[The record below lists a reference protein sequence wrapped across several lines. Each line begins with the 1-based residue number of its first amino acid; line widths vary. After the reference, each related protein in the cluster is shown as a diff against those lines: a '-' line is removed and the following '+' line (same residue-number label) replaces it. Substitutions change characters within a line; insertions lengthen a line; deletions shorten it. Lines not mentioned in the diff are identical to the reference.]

1 MEDDLELQ
9 TYFKEYSDNPLKNF
23 PEIIYSNLYKKVQ
36 NNFHFE
42 FVSDK
47 EKYLFSPIYTL
58 LIGEPPAEF
67 RDFLSQ
73 NNSFFDSLKNFII
86 NSLFIYSAIIEENT
100 YYITDPQNITIA
112 RVIPHG
118 DGKFELKFY
127 SHYKDELQN
136 SYSDKIYIGR
146 DFINILQFERK
157 YLGLKSF
164 YFSFIEQNK
173 KIQERAKHKLRYYKD
188 YKKPYL
194 NEIDYSVKEMVSDS
208 IDRIKMTPETKI
220 SDIRTVK
227 LIETLDNILY
237 LQNLMTELRELNIE
251 FENKLRM
258 NKEIGFAKYLTKFS
272 KDLKNGI
279 LYLRKLSTH
288 MHLRISGFPIW
299 KC

>member
-1 MEDDLELQ
+1 MKLQ
-9 TYFKEYSDNPLKNF
+9 TYFKEYSDSPLTNF
-23 PEIIYSNLYKKVQ
+23 PEIKYSNLYKKVL
-36 NNFHFE
+36 NNFYFE

-47 EKYLFSPIYTL
+47 EKFLFSPLYTL
-58 LIGEPPAEF
+58 LIGEPPADF

-73 NNSFFDSLKNFII
+73 NNLFFDSLKSFIV
-86 NSLFIYSAIIEENT
+86 NALFIYSSIIEENT
-100 YYITDPQNITIA
+100 YYISDPQSIFIA
-112 RVIPHG
+112 RMITHG

-127 SHYKDELQN
+127 SHNEDELQN

-146 DFINILQFERK
+146 DFINIHQFERK
-157 YLGLKSF
+157 YLGLKSL
-164 YFSFIEQNK
+164 YLSFIEQNK

-220 SDIRTVK
+220 IDISTVK

-288 MHLRISGFPIW
+288 MHLRISGFPIC

>member
-9 TYFKEYSDNPLKNF
+9 TYFKEYSDSPLINF

-47 EKYLFSPIYTL
+47 EKYLFSPLYIS
-58 LIGEPPAEF
+58 LIGESPAEF
-67 RDFLSQ
+67 REFLSQ

-86 NSLFIYSAIIEENT
+86 NSLFIYSAIIEENS

-127 SHYKDELQN
+127 SHYEDELQN

-164 YFSFIEQNK
+164 YLSFIEQNK

-220 SDIRTVK
+220 SDISTVK
-227 LIETLDNILY
+227 LIESLDNILY
-237 LQNLMTELRELNIE
+237 LQNLMIELRELNIE

-258 NKEIGFAKYLTKFS
+258 SKEIGFAKYLTKFS

-288 MHLRISGFPIW
+288 MHLRISGFPIC

>member
-1 MEDDLELQ
+1 MELQ
-9 TYFKEYSDNPLKNF
+9 TYFKEYSDNPLTNF
-23 PEIIYSNLYKKVQ
+23 PEIKYSNLYKKVL
-36 NNFHFE
+36 NNFYFE
-42 FVSDK
+42 FVSNK
-47 EKYLFSPIYTL
+47 GKCLFSPLYIS
-58 LIGEPPAEF
+58 LIGEPPVEF
-67 RDFLSQ
+67 RDFISQ
-73 NNSFFDSLKNFII
+73 HNSFFDSLKNFII

-100 YYITDPQNITIA
+100 YYITDPQNITIT
-112 RVIPHG
+112 RMIPHG

-136 SYSDKIYIGR
+136 SYNDKIYIGR
-146 DFINILQFERK
+146 DFINLIQFERK
-157 YLGLKSF
+157 YLGLKSL
-164 YFSFIEQNK
+164 YLSFIEQNK

-208 IDRIKMTPETKI
+208 IDRIEITPETKI
-220 SDIRTVK
+220 SDISTVK
-227 LIETLDNILY
+227 IIETLDNILY

-251 FENKLRM
+251 FENKLRI

-272 KDLKNGI
+272 KDLKNGV

-288 MHLRISGFPIW
+288 MHLRISGIPIC